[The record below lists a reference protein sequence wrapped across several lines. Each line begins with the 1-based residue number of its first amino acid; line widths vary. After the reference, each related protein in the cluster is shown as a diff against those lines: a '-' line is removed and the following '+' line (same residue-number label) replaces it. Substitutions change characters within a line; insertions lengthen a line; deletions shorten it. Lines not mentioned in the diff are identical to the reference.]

1 MVQSMTGFGKAEAI
15 IKSKKIVVELRAL
28 NSKTLDLNLK
38 YPEFLGDLD
47 LLIRKNVSNKLIKGK
62 IDLIINIEKNKSLNR
77 FKINTEIVKDYI
89 NQLNSIKK
97 DTTNN
102 YINIAVKLPDSLS
115 KLTDE
120 FNKNDLKRIFN
131 LINKA
136 INRAVKFRLYE
147 GKSISKSFKLQIKKI
162 ENALKQIKK
171 LEKSRI
177 FKIKRKIKSSLK
189 ELKLKVD
196 QNRFEQELIYYIEKY
211 DFSEEID
218 RLDSHL
224 NLFKL
229 TLNDNSNN
237 GKKLGFI
244 VQEIGR
250 EINTIGSK
258 ANDSKIQKFV
268 VDMKDNLEK
277 IKEQIYNII

>member
-1 MVQSMTGFGKAEAI
+1 MAVV
-15 IKSKKIVVELRAL
+15 KSKL
-28 NSKTLDLNLK
+28 LK
-38 YPEFLGDLD
+38 
-47 LLIRKNVSNKLIKGK
+47 
-62 IDLIINIEKNKSLNR
+62 
-77 FKINTEIVKDYI
+77 
-89 NQLNSIKK
+89 QLK
-97 DTTNN
+97 
-102 YINIAVKLPDSLS
+102 
-115 KLTDE
+115 
-120 FNKNDLKRIFN
+120 
-131 LINKA
+131 
-136 INRAVKFRLYE
+136 
-147 GKSISKSFKLQIKKI
+147 KSITKSFKLYIKKI